1 MPNTL
6 CFLFVYLP
14 CSRILTNHPVQ
25 AKQHRNI
32 LNEMSKKPNSINKSK
47 GLFLAAAGI
56 SFLLSIALWFTGS
69 KEQGLYVGIWV
80 PSICS
85 AGSLILAG
93 GRNG

>member
-1 MPNTL
+1 
-6 CFLFVYLP
+6 
-14 CSRILTNHPVQ
+14 
-25 AKQHRNI
+25 
-32 LNEMSKKPNSINKSK
+32 MSIKPNSINKAK

-56 SFLLSIALWFTGS
+56 SFLLSVALWFTGS